1 MAMSHADF
9 VHLRVHSAYS
19 LSEGAIRVKDLAKM
33 CRDKEMPAVAVTDTN
48 NLFGALEFSLAA
60 REKGVQPIVGCQLS
74 VEMEAEEDSGNGQQ
88 NGGGNPR
95 HPEKKPSVVLLIQN
109 AEGYRN
115 LLHLLKVAYL
125 DGEDDAETAV
135 PLDVLMES
143 NAGLILLTGGPG
155 GPVGRLLLQ
164 GKAEPARDLMQRLA
178 AAFDGRT
185 YVEILR
191 HGMLPEEQTEGAFL
205 DMAYD
210 MDLPLVATN
219 ECFYPTADMFEAHDA
234 LICIAESAY
243 VSETER
249 RRLTPQH
256 WFKGADDM
264 RQAFADLPEAVD
276 NTLVIAKR
284 CAFMVE
290 KIDPILPP
298 FDCGE
303 GRTEEDELRAQAR
316 AGLESRLE
324 MHVFTD
330 GMDAPAREEAA
341 KPYRERLDYEL
352 GVINE
357 MGFPGYFLIVADFIG
372 WAKEQGI
379 PVGPGRGSG
388 AGSVVAWSLLITD
401 LDPLRF
407 GLLFE
412 RFLNPERVSMPD
424 FDIDFCQ
431 DRRDEVIRYVQK
443 KYGDDHVAQII
454 TFGKLQARAVLRDVG
469 RVLEM
474 PYGYIDKICKLVP
487 NNPANPVTLNEAVE
501 AEPQIRQMMAEDPQV
516 QHLVDLAM
524 KLEGLYRHASTHAA
538 GVVIGDRPL
547 EELIPL
553 YRDPRS
559 DLPVTGFNM
568 KFVES
573 AGLVKFDFLGLKT
586 LTVLSTAVELCKEKG
601 VEIDLSTIPLDD
613 TATFEMIG
621 RGETTGVFQLE
632 SQGMRDVLR
641 QMKADT
647 FEDIIAVVALYRP
660 GPMDNIPSYIARKK
674 GEEEPDYLHPIL
686 EPILTETFG
695 IMIYQEQVMQA
706 AQLLSGYTL
715 GGADLLRRAMG
726 KKIKEEMDQQRQLF
740 VDGAV
745 ARDVDGRKASDIFD
759 QVAKFAGYGFNK
771 SHAAAY
777 ALVAYQ
783 TAYLKANHPVEFLAA
798 SMTLDQHNTD
808 KLNIFKQELDRMHV
822 DLLSPDINKS
832 EVSFS
837 VERGRTGEEESE
849 SAIRYA
855 LAAIKN
861 VGEGAMAALVETRR
875 EDGPFKN
882 LSDFAHRLD
891 PKVINKRQ
899 MENLIRAGALD
910 SINSNRRQL
919 FTGLE
924 RILKE
929 AVSAHQDRTS
939 DQMGLFGGG
948 GGEGPA
954 ETPEIRLDNIADWTP
969 MDRLKEE
976 FDAVG
981 FYLSSHPL
989 QTYESVLEKQKVTPF
1004 IDVLTAGRPGHRRMA
1019 GTLVAMK
1026 ERTSAKGS
1034 RYAFVSFSD
1043 TTGTFEGIM
1052 FSEVLGAAREHL
1064 TEGNSFLIDMEVQI
1078 EAEAPRFMVQGLR
1091 PLEAAAL
1098 NSVGEVTVVIGGES
1112 PLGPLRDV
1120 LESQGRGRVPVHVV
1134 PRLEDNR
1141 EVVLTLNETYAVSPA
1156 VIQALKSVQGVLE
1169 VVET

>member
-1 MAMSHADF
+1 MSHADF

-19 LSEGAIRVKDLAKM
+19 LSEGAIRLKDLAKM
-33 CRDKEMPAVAVTDTN
+33 CRDMEMPAVAVTDTN
-48 NLFGALEFSLAA
+48 NLFGALEFSMAA
-60 REKGVQPIVGCQLS
+60 RDKGIQPIVGCQVS
-74 VEMEAEEDSGNGQQ
+74 IKPEAEDDAGHGMGASGGNGGIKQD
-88 NGGGNPR
+88 R
-95 HPEKKPSVVLLIQN
+95 APSVVLLIQN
-109 AEGYRN
+109 AEGYQN
-115 LLHLLKVAYL
+115 LLQMLKVAYL
-125 DGEDDAETAV
+125 DGEDHEETAIS
-135 PLDVLMES
+135 LETLLHH

-155 GPVGRLLLQ
+155 GPIGHLIQ
-164 GKAEPARDLMQRLA
+164 DGKIDAARDLLARLA
-178 AAFDGRT
+178 KAYEGRA

-191 HGMLPEEQTEGAFL
+191 HGMVAEERTEGAFL
-205 DMAYD
+205 DFAYD
-210 MDLPLVATN
+210 LDLPLVATN
-219 ECFYPTADMFEAHDA
+219 ECFYPTADMYEAHDA
-234 LICIAESAY
+234 LVCIAESAY
-243 VSETER
+243 VSESER
-249 RRLTPQH
+249 RRLTPEH
-256 WFKGADDM
+256 WFKGAADM
-264 RQAFADLPEAVD
+264 RRVFEDLPEAVD

-290 KIDPILPP
+290 KIAPILPP

-303 GRTEEDELRAQAR
+303 GRTEEDELKAQAH
-316 AGLESRLE
+316 AGLDKRLE
-324 MHVFTD
+324 THVFKD
-330 GMDAPAREEAA
+330 GMDEAARDEAA

-372 WAKEQGI
+372 WAKDQDI

-431 DRRDEVIRYVQK
+431 DRRDEVIRYVQR

-469 RVLEM
+469 RVLQM

-487 NNPANPVTLNEAVE
+487 NNPANPVTLGEAVE
-501 AEPQIRQMMAEDPQV
+501 GEPQIRQMMKEDPQV

-524 KLEGLYRHASTHAA
+524 KLEGLFRHASTHAA

-547 EELIPL
+547 QELIPL

-586 LTVLSTAVELCKEKG
+586 LTVLSTAVELCREKG

-674 GEEEPDYLHPIL
+674 GDEVPDYLHPIL

-745 ARDVDGRKASDIFD
+745 ERDVDGRKASDIFD

-808 KLNIFKQELDRMHV
+808 KLNIFKQELDRMGV
-822 DLLSPDINKS
+822 DLLPPDINKS
-832 EVSFS
+832 FVKFS
-837 VERGRTGEEESE
+837 VERDGEQ

-861 VGEGAMAALVETRR
+861 VGEGAMAALVNAR
-875 EDGPFKN
+875 EQDGPFTDV
-882 LSDFAHRLD
+882 SDFAHRLD

-910 SINSNRRQL
+910 SLNPNRRQL
-919 FTGLE
+919 FSCLE

-948 GGEGPA
+948 DGQA
-954 ETPEIRLDNIADWTP
+954 AQAQEIRLDNIADWTP

-989 QTYESVLEKQKVTPF
+989 ATYENMLEKQKVTSF
-1004 IDVLTAGRPGHRRMA
+1004 ADILAAGRPGHRRMA

-1043 TTGTFEGIM
+1043 TTGTFEGVM
-1052 FSEVLGAAREHL
+1052 FSEVLAAAREHL
-1064 TEGNSFLIDMEVQI
+1064 TEGNSFLIEMDIQI
-1078 EAEAPRFMVQGLR
+1078 EAEAPRFLVQGLW
-1091 PLEAAAL
+1091 PLESAAL
-1098 NSVGEVTVVIGGES
+1098 NAVGSVTVVIGGES
-1112 PLGPLRDV
+1112 PLAPLREV
-1120 LESQGRGRVPVHVV
+1120 LESQGRGQVPVYVV

-1141 EVVLTLNETYAVSPA
+1141 EVVLSLNDKYAVSPA
-1156 VIQALKSVQGVLE
+1156 VIQALKAVNGVLE
-1169 VVET
+1169 VVEG